1 MGYYTYYELSIDNS
15 QVKNQVEK
23 KKQSEIEE
31 IQQSNISDE
40 LKKRLIKDVEKM
52 YETSIVTQNDVV
64 NFLTFDPFD
73 DQCKWYEHT
82 EDMCRLSK
90 EYPNVLF
97 TLTGNG
103 EESEDMWVEYFMNGK
118 VQVENAVI
126 TYGKFDPKKLVA
138 VKTGSSVTPD

>member
-15 QVKNQVEK
+15 QVKGQVEK

-64 NFLTFDPFD
+64 NFLTFNPFD
-73 DQCKWYEHT
+73 EQCKWYEHT

-103 EESEDMWVEYFMNGK
+103 EESEDMWVKYFMNGK

-138 VKTGSSVTPD
+138 VRAPD